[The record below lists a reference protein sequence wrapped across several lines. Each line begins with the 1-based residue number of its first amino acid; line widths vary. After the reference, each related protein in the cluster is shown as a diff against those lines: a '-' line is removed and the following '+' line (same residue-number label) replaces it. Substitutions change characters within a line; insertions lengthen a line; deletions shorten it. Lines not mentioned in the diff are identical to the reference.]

1 MLLLQTGELEREI
14 VKGRGSHVGAKFEG
28 NLFVNTYNSIT
39 KDLEQIK
46 SDNHV
51 AFHVIMSTLHN
62 LVV

>member
-46 SDNHV
+46 FSLPQ
-51 AFHVIMSTLHN
+51 FKWLIPG
-62 LVV
+62 LVC